1 MRWSTPFALLLSLTA
16 LWGCSA
22 SQLFAPA
29 TVPPRVDLQGY
40 RALGL
45 VEFASNS
52 ETVIGA
58 QTTREFE
65 LHIQSA
71 QPGTRFVDLG
81 SRESLL
87 AAVGS
92 QELDARTLRKIGRKY
107 GVDAIFVG
115 KLNYSE
121 PKASAPHSAAAP
133 SEAGA
138 GAELRG
144 DIVYTLME
152 TRSGDSVWR
161 NSASE
166 RRPLGRVKVAAAQG
180 TGDAANPHQAMV
192 PALVY
197 RVTEDFRPS
206 VVN

>member
-1 MRWSTPFALLLSLTA
+1 MRWSTPFALLLSLAT
-16 LWGCSA
+16 LWGCSTPK
-22 SQLFAPA
+22 LFAPA
-29 TVPPRVDLQGY
+29 AVPPRVNLQGY
-40 RALGL
+40 GALGL

-52 ETVIGA
+52 DTVIGA

-65 LHIQSA
+65 SHIQSA
-71 QPGTRFVDLG
+71 QPGARFIDLG

-87 AAVGS
+87 AAVGAE
-92 QELDARTLRKIGRKY
+92 QLDARALRRIGRKY

-115 KLNYSE
+115 KLSYSE
-121 PKASAPHSAAAP
+121 PKAQSPDSTAAP
-133 SEAGA
+133 PDAGA

-152 TRSGDSVWR
+152 THSGDSVWR

-166 RRPLGRVKVAAAQG
+166 RRPLGRMKVSAQG
-180 TGDAANPHQAMV
+180 TRDAANPHQAMV
-192 PALVY
+192 PSLVY

>member
-16 LWGCSA
+16 LWGCS
-22 SQLFAPA
+22 SSRLFAPA
-29 TVPPRVDLQGY
+29 AVPPRVNLQGY
-40 RALGL
+40 GALGL

-65 LHIQSA
+65 SHIQSA
-71 QPGTRFVDLG
+71 QPGARFIDLG

-87 AAVGS
+87 AAVGA
-92 QELDARTLRKIGRKY
+92 QQLDARALRRIGRKY
-107 GVDAIFVG
+107 GVDAIFIG

-121 PKASAPHSAAAP
+121 PKALAADSAAAP
-133 SEAGA
+133 AEA

-152 TRSGDSVWR
+152 TRTGDSVWR

-166 RRPLGRVKVAAAQG
+166 RRPLSRMKVAAAQG
-180 TGDAANPHQAMV
+180 THDVANPHQAMV